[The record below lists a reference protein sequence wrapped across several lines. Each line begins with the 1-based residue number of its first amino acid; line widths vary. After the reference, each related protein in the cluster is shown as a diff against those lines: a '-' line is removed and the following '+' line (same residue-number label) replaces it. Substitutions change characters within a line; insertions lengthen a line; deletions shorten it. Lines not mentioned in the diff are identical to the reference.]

1 MIKNIIFD
9 MGNVIIKFNPNE
21 IVSNYTDN
29 EEEKKILLDIIFNGQ
44 EWLDLDRGTL
54 DLLDAIKII
63 RGKLKEN
70 LKDIGEN
77 ILNTW
82 TKYIYEDNKMK
93 DLMRKIRSK
102 GYKMYILS
110 NAPYSMIKYLENS
123 VIPSLVDGI
132 ILSCEEKSSKPEE
145 EIYNRLFTRFNIKP
159 EESFFIDD
167 RYQNIE
173 ESRKLGMEGHVYDM
187 DNIEALISDFKNYD
201 IDLD

>member
-63 RGKLKEN
+63 KGKLKEN

-82 TKYIYEDNKMK
+82 TKYIY
-93 DLMRKIRSK
+93 
-102 GYKMYILS
+102 
-110 NAPYSMIKYLENS
+110 
-123 VIPSLVDGI
+123 
-132 ILSCEEKSSKPEE
+132 
-145 EIYNRLFTRFNIKP
+145 
-159 EESFFIDD
+159 
-167 RYQNIE
+167 
-173 ESRKLGMEGHVYDM
+173 
-187 DNIEALISDFKNYD
+187 
-201 IDLD
+201 

>member
-1 MIKNIIFD
+1 
-9 MGNVIIKFNPNE
+9 
-21 IVSNYTDN
+21 
-29 EEEKKILLDIIFNGQ
+29 
-44 EWLDLDRGTL
+44 
-54 DLLDAIKII
+54 
-63 RGKLKEN
+63 
-70 LKDIGEN
+70 
-77 ILNTW
+77 
-82 TKYIYEDNKMK
+82 
-93 DLMRKIRSK
+93 
-102 GYKMYILS
+102 MYILS

-123 VIPSLVDGI
+123 EIPSLVDGI

-173 ESRKLGMEGHVYDM
+173 ESRKLGMEGHIYDM

>member
-1 MIKNIIFD
+1 

-82 TKYIYEDNKMK
+82 TKYIYEDDKMK
-93 DLMRKIRSK
+93 DLMRKIRNK

-123 VIPSLVDGI
+123 EIPSLVDGI

-173 ESRKLGMEGHVYDM
+173 ESRKLGMEGHIYDM
-187 DNIEALISDFKNYD
+187 GNIEALISDFKNYD